1 VLKTL
6 VLTLLLLCSV
16 HLLYAQTDKPAP
28 YAHYNFNNGL
38 AAYNANTI
46 VQDREGFIWIG
57 TINGLQRFDRHRFL
71 TFRRNPE
78 DKNSLP
84 DNYIDHLFYDSKGNL
99 WVVLGSGQL
108 GIFDTRQFVFKPATL
123 NIKDERILK
132 LPRILTEDSDGNLL
146 YAIYGQVLTTYDPR
160 KNEFSS
166 ANNAIQIPD
175 KWKIVSLTE
184 DRSTKRFWIAT
195 DSGMCVYNKKNKML
209 SYRGHNAENI
219 PFIDKYGDAGK
230 FFNLVID
237 EKSRFWFTSTNP
249 AGIQLLNCY
258 DLVSEKLTLDKQDL
272 YPNWVM
278 KNYTVEKMLQ
288 LSDGTRWIAGLNVLM
303 RFNEKHNKFEP
314 VYEEFSK
321 EGISYQEI
329 NFLFEDRDRDIWAS
343 TDNNGL
349 FVLKPS
355 THLFTS
361 VKQVN
366 RSSGRVNDGSVISV
380 ANSFDNEILIGVW
393 NDGIHRYDQTLNSLP
408 ASPDEKKLNT
418 IFCMAPLSDKRHIWM
433 GLQSGIMIYDA
444 VTRKVQTYNPSAFP
458 NRLVRTIA
466 EDTFGN
472 IWLGLPNGGVF
483 KWVPEHAMFD
493 FERGFNRIDLLPGT
507 QIEKIKVD
515 SKGIIWVCT
524 LMNGVYKLDPKSN
537 KILDHITSNGPPGK
551 KLLADAVTDAFEFN
565 DSLIIFLTGN
575 LNIFNQKT
583 NTITTV
589 SSADGLPSDIVR
601 SIEKD
606 NKNNLWLGMFNGLC
620 RMNFF
625 KKTFTYYDRNDG
637 ITNDEL
643 NYTSSA
649 HLPDGR
655 LAFGSTSDL
664 LVFNPDNLNAQT
676 NPPDIVI
683 TEFRLFNKSLN
694 VDSLG
699 KLQKVEL
706 GPDQN
711 FISLG
716 FSGLRHFNNKWS
728 YYYMLKGIDKDWKKA
743 NEISQV
749 DYNYLPSGSY
759 TFLVK
764 AENADG
770 IASRNISQMEIKV
783 NPPIYKTWWFYSILI
798 LLASLLLFI
807 IDKERMRRKA
817 AMQKMRSDIAGNLHE
832 EVNTALNKINILSE
846 MARLKSDKD
855 PVKST
860 EYLEQ
865 IHTKSHDMIIAMDD
879 MLWSIDPVNDSM
891 EKTIDRIKE
900 FIDAL
905 KRRHAANIEL
915 LVDKRAETLMLN
927 MRLRHD
933 VFILMKEG
941 IRSVIQAGAK
951 NVRIHIGIQ
960 KDALLYTIDID
971 NEGCDLQQLTNQLQH
986 RDLEKR
992 LNAIR
997 ASLNSYRHQ
1006 HTSIFELNVP
1016 I

>member
-1 VLKTL
+1 
-6 VLTLLLLCSV
+6 
-16 HLLYAQTDKPAP
+16 
-28 YAHYNFNNGL
+28 
-38 AAYNANTI
+38 
-46 VQDREGFIWIG
+46 
-57 TINGLQRFDRHRFL
+57 
-71 TFRRNPE
+71 
-78 DKNSLP
+78 
-84 DNYIDHLFYDSKGNL
+84 
-99 WVVLGSGQL
+99 
-108 GIFDTRQFVFKPATL
+108 
-123 NIKDERILK
+123 
-132 LPRILTEDSDGNLL
+132 
-146 YAIYGQVLTTYDPR
+146 
-160 KNEFSS
+160 
-166 ANNAIQIPD
+166 
-175 KWKIVSLTE
+175 
-184 DRSTKRFWIAT
+184 
-195 DSGMCVYNKKNKML
+195 
-209 SYRGHNAENI
+209 
-219 PFIDKYGDAGK
+219 
-230 FFNLVID
+230 
-237 EKSRFWFTSTNP
+237 
-249 AGIQLLNCY
+249 
-258 DLVSEKLTLDKQDL
+258 
-272 YPNWVM
+272 
-278 KNYTVEKMLQ
+278 
-288 LSDGTRWIAGLNVLM
+288 
-303 RFNEKHNKFEP
+303 
-314 VYEEFSK
+314 
-321 EGISYQEI
+321 
-329 NFLFEDRDRDIWAS
+329 
-343 TDNNGL
+343 
-349 FVLKPS
+349 
-355 THLFTS
+355 
-361 VKQVN
+361 
-366 RSSGRVNDGSVISV
+366 
-380 ANSFDNEILIGVW
+380 
-393 NDGIHRYDQTLNSLP
+393 
-408 ASPDEKKLNT
+408 
-418 IFCMAPLSDKRHIWM
+418 
-433 GLQSGIMIYDA
+433 
-444 VTRKVQTYNPSAFP
+444 
-458 NRLVRTIA
+458 
-466 EDTFGN
+466 
-472 IWLGLPNGGVF
+472 
-483 KWVPEHAMFD
+483 
-493 FERGFNRIDLLPGT
+493 
-507 QIEKIKVD
+507 
-515 SKGIIWVCT
+515 
-524 LMNGVYKLDPKSN
+524 
-537 KILDHITSNGPPGK
+537 
-551 KLLADAVTDAFEFN
+551 
-565 DSLIIFLTGN
+565 
-575 LNIFNQKT
+575 
-583 NTITTV
+583 
-589 SSADGLPSDIVR
+589 
-601 SIEKD
+601 
-606 NKNNLWLGMFNGLC
+606 MFNGLC

-643 NYTSSA
+643 NYTSSV

-664 LVFNPDNLNAQT
+664 LVFNPDNLNAET

-699 KLQKVEL
+699 KLQRVEL

-728 YYYMLKGIDKDWKKA
+728 YYYMLNGIDKDWKKA

-798 LLASLLLFI
+798 LLASFLLFI

-891 EKTIDRIKE
+891 EKTIDRVKE

-941 IRSVIQAGAK
+941 IRSVIQAGTK

-1006 HTSIFELNVP
+1006 HTSIFELHVP